1 MEIKN
6 LNRDFVND
14 LSRFVNN
21 LSGLLITLPRR
32 ALFRALCEYFKQ
44 QVSNLPLIVNMYRL

>member
-6 LNRDFVND
+6 LNHDFVND

-21 LSGLLITLPRR
+21 LSGLLITLPLYV
-32 ALFRALCEYFKQ
+32 LFRLLCE
-44 QVSNLPLIVNMYRL
+44 